1 MKPPNIKEL
10 QMINVFKANFNAE
23 ISELVAQRK
32 KWELGTY
39 ASSNTELYAILA
51 RCLELYQQAAKEPHI
66 ADAIKDLIK
75 GLGIK
80 GNSGTS
86 LATNVVRIVFATPAT
101 YTKIKQRLYGY
112 ARVIAVA
119 HAESQTPQTL
129 AAFIEH
135 KGGIDEIRRA
145 SSSAPANT
153 PEAIQSIAKAEFAKA
168 DRPGLYDAFEL
179 KPELMPADGERYSL
193 ALVRKNAD
201 GTGSIIFGTNK
212 ASIVNSVL
220 TEAGKAFQSTASKV
234 AISDLHQSAEDQK
247 RANCAALRK
256 RMSQAPAPAVVDAER
271 APAVKSAQDISE
283 PAFA

>member
-1 MKPPNIKEL
+1 MT
-10 QMINVFKANFNAE
+10 NVFKANFDAE
-23 ISELVAQRK
+23 IAELVAQRK

-51 RCLELYQQAAKEPHI
+51 RCLELYQQAAKEPHV
-66 ADAIKDLIK
+66 ADAIKDVLK

-86 LATNVVRIVFATPAT
+86 LATKVVRIVFATPAT

-119 HAESQTPQTL
+119 HAEDQTPQTL

-145 SSSAPANT
+145 SSTTPANA

-168 DRPGLYDAFEL
+168 DRPTLYDAFEL

-201 GTGSIIFGTNK
+201 GTGSIIFGTKK

-220 TEAGKAFQSTASKV
+220 TEAGKALQSTAAKV
-234 AISDLHQSAEDQK
+234 AVSDLHQSAEDQK
-247 RANCAALRK
+247 RANLAALSK
-256 RMSQAPAPAVVDAER
+256 KMLQPSAPAVVEAEQ
-271 APAVKSAQDISE
+271 APAVETAQETPE